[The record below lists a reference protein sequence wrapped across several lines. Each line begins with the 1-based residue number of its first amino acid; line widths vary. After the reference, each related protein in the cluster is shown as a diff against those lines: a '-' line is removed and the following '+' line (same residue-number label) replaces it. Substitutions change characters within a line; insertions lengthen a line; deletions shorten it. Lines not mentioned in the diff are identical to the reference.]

1 MKYQRFKKFQEV
13 SRSIYGAGGSFL
25 KLINS
30 LFFVFWVCF
39 RNCF

>member
-1 MKYQRFKKFQEV
+1 MNKK
-13 SRSIYGAGGSFL
+13 YGAGGSFL

-30 LFFVFWVCF
+30 LFLVFWVCF